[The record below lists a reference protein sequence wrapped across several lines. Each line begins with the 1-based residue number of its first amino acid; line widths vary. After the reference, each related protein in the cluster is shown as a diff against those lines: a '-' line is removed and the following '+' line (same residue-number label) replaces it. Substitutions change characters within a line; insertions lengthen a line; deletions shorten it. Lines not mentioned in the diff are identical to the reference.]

1 MRPSSM
7 VTSSQRFVTPLPVGT
22 AVVQGTLR
30 ARLEEVRAQGTHL
43 NLRQAVG
50 IVVPLCVQIAELHR
64 NGLKLFVHPSSL
76 LEDQYGFYKVSLE
89 LAHRP
94 PILPRDKACLAP
106 EERGGEPGSARA
118 SVFAV
123 GAILYEL
130 VTGLSVGPGMRRP
143 SEVVSSLPQAF
154 EGVLAKAL
162 VSDPAHRPDDLNA
175 LAQALHQFAP
185 PGSVPPPPPADV
197 SRLDHDSNFEVDV
210 RMSMLPPEDLPIEL
224 RTSAVPRIPPGR
236 AQARPMDATSELAS
250 LKSRLESDPRPRYV
264 VVKEGMDHGPFSAVE
279 LLQQIANHTFV
290 EGDVLRDSLSADER
304 PIKDWEEFAPF
315 AEHAKLHRDI
325 KAEKVAIERVV
336 AQEGRSTRGKA
347 FFGILIVGALL
358 AGGVFWFLTRH
369 GSRSDEV
376 AVQDDTLSNIEV
388 DGGLSGSGK
397 RGAGGKRIVGKG
409 PGGIPIL
416 GGGMSC
422 EAAQNAYVEEMNVGG
437 PRGQADITA
446 GQYGAILNR
455 GAYFGHCGVPH
466 STSLKICAA
475 VQNGRAVG
483 VSVTA
488 SPRNPGI
495 ERCVAGGV
503 RGLSFPS
510 HPKLDVTRT
519 TF

>member
-1 MRPSSM
+1 M
-7 VTSSQRFVTPLPVGT
+7 
-22 AVVQGTLR
+22 
-30 ARLEEVRAQGTHL
+30 

-76 LEDQYGFYKVSLE
+76 VEDQFGFYKVSLE

-118 SVFAV
+118 SVFAI

-143 SEVVSSLPQAF
+143 SEVVASLPQEF

-162 VSDPAHRPDDLNA
+162 VADPGHRPDDLNA

-185 PGSVPPPPPADV
+185 PGTIPPPPPADV

-210 RMSMLPPEDLPIEL
+210 RMSMLPPEDLPVEL
-224 RTSAVPRIPPGR
+224 RVSAVPAVPPGR
-236 AQARPMDATSELAS
+236 AQGRPQARPGDATSELAS

-279 LLQQIANHTFV
+279 LLQQIASHTFV
-290 EGDVLRDSLSADER
+290 EGDVLRDALSNDER
-304 PIKDWEEFAPF
+304 PIRDWEEFAPF

-347 FFGILIVGALL
+347 FLGIAIVGALL
-358 AGGVFWFLTRH
+358 AAGVVWFLTQR

-388 DGGLSGSGK
+388 DGGLTGTGK
-397 RGAGGKRIVGKG
+397 RAGGGKRVMGKG

-416 GGGMSC
+416 GGGGSC
-422 EAAQNAYVEEMNVGG
+422 ESAQNAYIEEMSVGG

-455 GAYFGHCGVPH
+455 GSYFGHCGVPA
-466 STSLKICAA
+466 STGLNICAA

-483 VSVTA
+483 VTVIA
-488 SPRNPGI
+488 KPRSPGI
-495 ERCVAGGV
+495 ERCVSAAV